1 MKPTE
6 IGSTHKAQEQPLKRK
21 MLNIPHYHRI
31 PDSNGKLQ
39 TNLRLPAELVHKLD
53 QVVPRGFRSRFVQ
66 HLLEAEL
73 SKHLEVPQK

>member
-6 IGSTHKAQEQPLKRK
+6 IGSTHEAQKQLLQVKNAEHPD
-21 MLNIPHYHRI
+21 YHRI

>member
-1 MKPTE
+1 
-6 IGSTHKAQEQPLKRK
+6 